1 MTLDRI
7 LPNYFLK
14 QNKRGSNYRI
24 IISFLILCVSVLFVT
39 KGDII
44 ALAGVYTFS
53 FLAVMGLFGIG
64 NLLLKFKRKKLP
76 RPEKAR
82 GISVIIA
89 VALIVTA
96 FIGNMQLNLTSFYTF
111 LQYLVPAFG
120 FVAIMLNRSL
130 LIRLL
135 IEALEYFYRPLRKMV
150 IFSNR
155 YLIKMNLKI
164 NSQEFVFFTKGDDV
178 AIINKVMQYVQNNET
193 TKKLKIVNINKDN
206 YDNALLIIDLKVLD
220 RAYPEIDIEF
230 IELEGEFGPEI
241 IDKLSNEWNIPKN
254 FMFIGSPG
262 DRFSYRVSELGG
274 VRLIM

>member
-1 MTLDRI
+1 
-7 LPNYFLK
+7 
-14 QNKRGSNYRI
+14 
-24 IISFLILCVSVLFVT
+24 
-39 KGDII
+39 
-44 ALAGVYTFS
+44 
-53 FLAVMGLFGIG
+53 MGLFGIG

-96 FIGNMQLNLTSFYTF
+96 FIGNMKLNLTSFYTF

-135 IEALEYFYRPLRKMV
+135 IEALEYFYTPLRKIV

-155 YLIKMNLKI
+155 YLLKMNLKI

-193 TKKLKIVNINKDN
+193 TKKLKIVNINKDH
-206 YDNALLIIDLKVLD
+206 YDNELLIKDLKVLD

-230 IELEGEFGPEI
+230 IELEGVFGPDI
-241 IDKLSNEWNIPKN
+241 IDELSTKWNIPKN

>member
-1 MTLDRI
+1 M
-7 LPNYFLK
+7 
-14 QNKRGSNYRI
+14 
-24 IISFLILCVSVLFVT
+24 
-39 KGDII
+39 
-44 ALAGVYTFS
+44 A
-53 FLAVMGLFGIG
+53 LFGIG

-82 GISVIIA
+82 VFSVVIA
-89 VALIVTA
+89 VALIIAA
-96 FIGNMQLNLTSFYTF
+96 FLGNMELNIDSFYTF

-130 LIRLL
+130 LIKLL
-135 IEALEYFYRPLRKMV
+135 IDALEYFYKPLRKMV

-155 YLIKMNLKI
+155 YLLKMNLKI
-164 NSQEFVFFTKGDDV
+164 ESQEFVFFTKGDDV
-178 AIINKVMQYVQNNET
+178 AIINKVMQYVENNES
-193 TKKLKIVNINKDN
+193 TKKLKIVNINKDPHEN
-206 YDNALLIIDLKVLD
+206 ELLISDLKVLD

-230 IELEGEFGPEI
+230 IELNGVFGPEI
-241 IDKLSNEWNIPKN
+241 IDELSKKWNIPKN